1 MICRMCKEHV
11 SFGKSRCRHCHEKT
25 PLWNR
30 AAIYKVG
37 FGIAVII
44 LLVII
49 LAEVR

>member
-1 MICRMCKEHV
+1 MICRMCKEYV
-11 SFGKSRCRHCHEKT
+11 RFGRARCRHCHEKT

-37 FGIAVII
+37 FGISVMA
-44 LLVII
+44 LLVTI